1 MYYGYLLARSTCS
14 TSTSTLYSNHASTC
28 IEHTDSCSC
37 DLWNRGTGTGIVLVS
52 RYRYRYSCTNVF
64 PHILVYACSP
74 LPTLLQY
81 TSSMYG
87 LSIEFANRHS
97 RRAPRGVGECG
108 LLGNC
113 GWIGCF
119 SQPQCHSRY
128 SSPFPS
134 PLGHVFPPSS
144 HTSLMRQP
152 PTVARGARH
161 RHRRRPPAM
170 FRKPHIS
177 STEAL

>member
-1 MYYGYLLARSTCS
+1 MLVRGVAWRGAADLLPHLLLLPRIYIYMFALIVRR
-14 TSTSTLYSNHASTC
+14 LAAASP
-28 IEHTDSCSC
+28 DSLAAWRWWSGA
-37 DLWNRGTGTGIVLVS
+37 LAA
-52 RYRYRYSCTNVF
+52 
-64 PHILVYACSP
+64 ACVA
-74 LPTLLQY
+74 
-81 TSSMYG
+81 G
-87 LSIEFANRHS
+87 LCGW
-97 RRAPRGVGECG
+97 RAPRGAGECG

-128 SSPFPS
+128 SSSFPN

-170 FRKPHIS
+170 FRKLHIS